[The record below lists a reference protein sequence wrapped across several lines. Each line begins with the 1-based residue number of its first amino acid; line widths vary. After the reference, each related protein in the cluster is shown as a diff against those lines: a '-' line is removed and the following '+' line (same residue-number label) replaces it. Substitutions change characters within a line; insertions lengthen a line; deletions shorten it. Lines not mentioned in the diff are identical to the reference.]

1 MKEISS
7 IITATLVAPV
17 VPATVLTALIPFNAA
32 ADKSSFST
40 FFGAFFFSYLS
51 SANVG
56 VVLGL
61 PVFFLLR
68 YLKLASWWSAVI
80 VGSGVGVLVSV
91 VFPRGVF
98 SAGAELWLD
107 VFMGATAA
115 LLFWLI
121 WQRSQPDRRMA

>member
-1 MKEISS
+1 MKEIPA

-17 VPATVLTALIPFNAA
+17 VPATVLTALIPFNSA
-32 ADKSSFST
+32 ADMSSFST
-40 FFGAFFFSYLS
+40 FFGAFVVSYIS
-51 SANVG
+51 SANAG
-56 VVLGL
+56 VVFGL

-68 YLKLASWWSAVI
+68 YLKLASWWCAAI
-80 VGSGVGVLVSV
+80 AGSGVGILVAV

-121 WQRSQPDRRMA
+121 WQRSQPRNA

>member
-1 MKEISS
+1 MKEIPA

-17 VPATVLTALIPFNAA
+17 VPATVLTASVLFNSA

-40 FFGAFFFSYLS
+40 FFGAFVFSYIY
-51 SANVG
+51 SANAG

-80 VGSGVGVLVSV
+80 AGSCVGILVAV
-91 VFPRGVF
+91 IFPRGVF
-98 SAGAELWLD
+98 SAGAELFLD
-107 VFMGATAA
+107 VFMGITAA

-121 WQRSQPDRRMA
+121 WQRSQPRIA